1 MTLGIMETLVQLA
14 LSASL
19 WIANV
24 PEEEGF
30 ALNFNPLETNLI
42 NLVIIVFVL
51 FYFGRKTLGNMLAER
66 RAAIAASIQDAE
78 DRKKKAAAALA
89 EQQQRLA
96 QAQAEAEKIIEDSK
110 QKAQAARDAILAE
123 AEADIAKMRATAA
136 QDLDAQ
142 QDKVLRE
149 LRQQVVAMAMQ
160 NVESRLRTDLSDDAK
175 RQLVDRSIAMLGGQL

>member
-1 MTLGIMETLVQLA
+1 METLIQLA
-14 LSASL
+14 NVASL

-24 PEEEGF
+24 PEEGF
-30 ALNFNPLETNLI
+30 ALNFNLLETNLI
-42 NLVIIVFVL
+42 NLVIIIFVL
-51 FYFGRKTLGNMLAER
+51 VYFGRKTLGNMLAER
-66 RAAIAASIQDAE
+66 SASIATAIQEAEERKQKAASS
-78 DRKKKAAAALA
+78 LA

-96 QAQAEAEKIIEDSK
+96 QAKAEAEKIIEDSK

-123 AEADIAKMRATAA
+123 AAADIAKMRATAA

-160 NVESRLRTDLSDDAK
+160 TVESKLKSDLNDDSK
-175 RQLVDRSIAMLGGQL
+175 RHLVDRSIAMLGGNL